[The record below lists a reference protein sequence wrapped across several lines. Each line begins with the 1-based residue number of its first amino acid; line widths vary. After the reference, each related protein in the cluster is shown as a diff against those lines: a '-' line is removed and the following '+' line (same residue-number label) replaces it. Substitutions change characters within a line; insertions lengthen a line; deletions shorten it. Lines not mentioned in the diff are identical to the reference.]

1 MTTPTQDTTNVE
13 PQPSNV
19 ERRSGLQ
26 AIFAAATALTG
37 LVLAVHPTSAV
48 AQAIG
53 RAIPQLGDSVP
64 VVITACGTIVAALSH
79 PPRLTTKSPSQ
90 ESTTPTAR

>member
-1 MTTPTQDTTNVE
+1 MTNPVTTDAVDQTPNLTPET
-13 PQPSNV
+13 SSK
-19 ERRSGLQ
+19 SGLQ

-48 AQAIG
+48 ALALG
-53 RAIPQLGDSVP
+53 RAIPELGDAVP

-79 PPRLTTKSPSQ
+79 PPRLTK
-90 ESTTPTAR
+90 